1 MRVAVSTHGQKA
13 LVTPT
18 DIISGARKV
27 LASKLFTLYL
37 KPYFVKNVIPLNRVE
52 RE

>member
-1 MRVAVSTHGQKA
+1 MAVSTHGQKA

>member
-1 MRVAVSTHGQKA
+1 MGVAVSTHGQKG
-13 LVTPT
+13 LLTPT
-18 DIISGARKV
+18 VIISGARKV